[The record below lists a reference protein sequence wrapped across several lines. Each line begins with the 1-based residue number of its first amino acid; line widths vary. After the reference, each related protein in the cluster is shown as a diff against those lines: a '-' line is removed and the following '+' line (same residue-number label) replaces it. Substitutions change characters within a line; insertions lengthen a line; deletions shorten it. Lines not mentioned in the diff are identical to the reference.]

1 MKKVLL
7 TTTALVMTAGVAA
20 ADVTLGGSAAIKYG
34 SWGTSGGSNQSWKST
49 TDLSVS
55 MAGEASG
62 IAYTAS
68 LGIDE
73 HDEGDADADISGAI
87 SMSGSGL
94 TFSFENGGTAFDSGE
109 DGEDDGNLKI
119 GYSAAGVTV
128 TYVENTS
135 NDANKLD
142 LGYTAGDLTLG
153 YSTNT
158 TDDVNTLSASF
169 TAGDIK
175 VSLSGDD
182 GKIGAATASAWS
194 ASAAYTM
201 GASTITVATSQAN
214 VPSVSLTTS
223 LNGISVTAKAKD
235 NDNELA
241 LGYTTG
247 AIGLSYAYDQG
258 DSTVAGTT
266 TDGDDAQT
274 IMKITYD
281 LGGIKL
287 HGQSNNL
294 SEVEIGASFTF

>member
-34 SWGTSGGSNQSWKST
+34 NWNDGVAGNANQSWKST
-49 TDLSVS
+49 TDLSVK

-68 LGIDE
+68 LGVDE
-73 HDEGDADADISGAI
+73 ADSGTDGDISGAI
-87 SMSGSGL
+87 TMSGNGL

-109 DGEDDGNLKI
+109 PDGDDGNLKI
-119 GYSAAGVTV
+119 GYSAAGVSV

-142 LGYTAGDLTLG
+142 LGYTTGNLTLG

-182 GKIGAATASAWS
+182 AKITGQTAAKWS

-201 GASTITVATSQAN
+201 GGSTVTVATDQANVASVALATTLNGITVA
-214 VPSVSLTTS
+214 
-223 LNGISVTAKAKD
+223 AKAKD
-235 NDNELA
+235 DANTLS
-241 LGYTTG
+241 LSYTTG
-247 AIGLSYAYDQG
+247 NIGLSYAYDQ
-258 DSTVAGTT
+258 SEGTNGAT
-266 TDGDDAQT
+266 DDGDDAQT

-287 HGQSNNL
+287 HGQANNVD
-294 SEVEIGASFTF
+294 EVEIGAAFTF

>member
-49 TDLSVS
+49 TDLSVT

-62 IAYTAS
+62 IAYSAS
-68 LGIDE
+68 LGVDE
-73 HDEGDADADISGAI
+73 ADSGTAADISGAI

-109 DGEDDGNLKI
+109 AGEDDGNLKI
-119 GYSAAGVTV
+119 GYAAAGVSV

-142 LGYTAGDLTLG
+142 LGYAAGDLTLG

-182 GKIGAATASAWS
+182 GKIGNAAAAWS

-201 GASTITVATSQAN
+201 GASTITVATNQAN
-214 VPSVSLTTS
+214 VASVALSTA
-223 LNGISVTAKAKD
+223 LNGITVTAKAKD
-235 NDNELA
+235 NDNELS

-247 AIGLSYAYDQG
+247 NIGLSYAYDQG
-258 DSTVAGTT
+258 DSTVAGTG

-294 SEVEIGASFTF
+294 DEVEIGAAFTF

>member
-34 SWGTSGGSNQSWKST
+34 SWGTSGGSNQSWSST
-49 TDLSVS
+49 TDLSVTMS
-55 MAGEASG
+55 GEASG
-62 IAYTAS
+62 IAYSAS
-68 LGIDE
+68 LGVDE
-73 HDEGDADADISGAI
+73 ADSGTDADISGAI

-109 DGEDDGNLKI
+109 AGEDDGNLKI
-119 GYSAAGVTV
+119 GYAAGGVSV

-169 TAGDIK
+169 TAGDIS
-175 VSLSGDD
+175 VSLKGDD
-182 GKIGAATASAWS
+182 GKIGNATTANWS

-201 GASTITVATSQAN
+201 GASTITVATDQAN
-214 VPSVSLTTS
+214 TASVSLSTS
-223 LNGISVTAKAKD
+223 LNGITVTAKAKD
-235 NDNELA
+235 NDNELS

-247 AIGLSYAYDQG
+247 NIGLSYAYDQG
-258 DSTVAGTT
+258 VSTTAGTG

-274 IMKITYD
+274 IMTITYD

-287 HGQSNNL
+287 HGKSNNL
-294 SEVEIGASFTF
+294 DEVEIGAAFTF